1 MIDVV
6 AGTGDEAGGS
16 ASLLSGLGA
25 EGGTVSVRTADTAE
39 STGQITFSSG
49 TAPWTLREPL
59 SLKAVRHRLDKA
71 GR

>member
-39 STGQITFSSG
+39 SDRPDHVQF
-49 TAPWTLREPL
+49 WL
-59 SLKAVRHRLDKA
+59 VRGHFECR
-71 GR
+71 GH